1 MRRRGGQRDELRRSP
16 STLSGVRFTEEC
28 SLNAQLV
35 ELRRRLAEVH
45 DLRQVA
51 LALEWDQLVMMPL
64 GGAAVRAEQL
74 ATLHGIAHERFISPE
89 VGTLLDELRPLEE
102 SLDGDSEDASLVRV
116 ARRDW
121 EKARRVPTELTAE
134 ITQAASTAQEA
145 WAEARARSDFGSFQP
160 FLDRNLELRKRY
172 VDCFEPGEEEYD
184 VLLDDY
190 EPGMKTAEARAV
202 FERIKP
208 ELIRLAEE
216 AADEEEPAFMRGP
229 FPEAEQERLCR
240 LIVERFGATWDQF
253 RLDRTVHPFCSSF
266 ATTDIRMTTRYADDD
281 LHSLF
286 SSMHECGHGLYEH
299 GVDPALERTILC
311 SGVSSSLHES
321 QSRLWENL
329 VGRSAA
335 FWRWCYPELE
345 SAFPDVLGD
354 VSPDEFY
361 RAINRVHPS
370 FVRVDAD
377 EVTYGLH
384 VIIRFELEQE
394 LVTGRLA
401 TSDLPEA
408 WNARYA
414 DYIGVDVPNDRLG
427 VLQDIHWAFNG
438 FGYFPTY
445 QLGNVISV
453 QIWEKA
459 NEAIPDLEAQ
469 IEAGEFAELGRWL
482 RVNLYALGRKYTPSE
497 TIERVVGGPLD
508 PEPYL
513 RYLRTKYAAGVAA

>member
-1 MRRRGGQRDELRRSP
+1 
-16 STLSGVRFTEEC
+16 
-28 SLNAQLV
+28 
-35 ELRRRLAEVH
+35 VH
-45 DLRQVA
+45 DLHQVA
-51 LALEWDQLVMMPL
+51 LALEWDQLVMMPS
-64 GGAAVRAEQL
+64 GGGAVRAEQI
-74 ATLHGIAHERFISPE
+74 ATLHGLAHERFTDAA
-89 VGTLLDELRPLEE
+89 VGRLRDELRPTEE
-102 SLDGDSEDASLVRV
+102 SLDPSSDDASLIRV

-121 EKARRVPTELTAE
+121 DKASRVPTELTAE
-134 ITQAASTAQEA
+134 LMRTASGAQEA
-145 WAEARARSDFGSFQP
+145 WAEARARSDFASFRP
-160 FLDRNLELRKRY
+160 WLDRNLELKQRY
-172 VDCFEPGEEEYD
+172 LACFDGADEEYD

-190 EPGMKTAEARAV
+190 EPGMKTAEVRVV
-202 FERIKP
+202 FDRIKP
-208 ELIRLAEE
+208 ELVRLAAE
-216 AADEEEPAFMRGP
+216 AADEDEPAFMNGP
-229 FPEAEQERLCR
+229 FPEEEQERLSR
-240 LIVERFGATWDQF
+240 TVVEHFGATWDQF

-266 ATTDIRMTTRYADDD
+266 STSDIRMTTRYSTAD

-286 SSMHECGHGLYEH
+286 SAMHECGHGLYEH
-299 GVDPALERTILC
+299 GVDPALERTLLC
-311 SGVSSSLHES
+311 NGVSSALHES

-335 FWRWCYPELE
+335 FWRWFYPEVE
-345 SAFPDVLGD
+345 AAFPAVLADVGLD
-354 VSPDEFY
+354 DFY

-370 FVRVDAD
+370 FIRVDAD

-394 LVTGRLA
+394 LVTGRLSTA
-401 TSDLPEA
+401 DLPEA

-414 DYIGVDVPNDRLG
+414 DYLGVRVPEDRIG

-459 NEAIPDLEAQ
+459 AESLPDLDAQ
-469 IEAGEFAELGRWL
+469 LEAGEFAELGKWL
-482 RVNLYALGRKYTPSE
+482 RDNLYALGRKFTPGE
-497 TIERVVGGPLD
+497 TLTRVVGGPID